1 MCIRDSSLRLRSIPL
16 SFSTLRWNANKRS
29 KRMRIT
35 CLLLHQIWC
44 ELVVVAHLDRL
55 RCFKKMRSCFKGI
68 RYFLKEICIWLPE
81 VKDWTTLSGRG
92 ARRCSATSV
101 GNADFTKEK
110 VSDVKYWI
118 PNAVGTKYMR
128 SGNEWIA
135 YYRPYGSIMLFIL
148 PRSAYSSFVQR
159 LVFSNESYQLSDVGS
174 KIRHL
179 KHSARGLH
187 VIQIWIY
194 WLNVFSVSMFLAMLL
209 AVSRA

>member
-1 MCIRDSSLRLRSIPL
+1 MWTRCRCSSRQIKMFHENAVLLQGNKILSERDLYI
-16 SFSTLRWNANKRS
+16 
-29 KRMRIT
+29 
-35 CLLLHQIWC
+35 
-44 ELVVVAHLDRL
+44 
-55 RCFKKMRSCFKGI
+55 
-68 RYFLKEICIWLPE
+68 LPPV

-92 ARRCSATSV
+92 AERSATSV

-159 LVFSNESYQLSDVGS
+159 LVFCNESYQLSDVGS

>member
-1 MCIRDSSLRLRSIPL
+1 MWTRCRCSSRQIKMFHENAVLLQGNKIL
-16 SFSTLRWNANKRS
+16 SERNIYIYIYIYILPP
-29 KRMRIT
+29 
-35 CLLLHQIWC
+35 
-44 ELVVVAHLDRL
+44 VVQ
-55 RCFKKMRSCFKGI
+55 
-68 RYFLKEICIWLPE
+68 
-81 VKDWTTLSGRG
+81 DWTTLSGRG
-92 ARRCSATSV
+92 AESSATSV

-128 SGNEWIA
+128 RDIEWIA

-179 KHSARGLH
+179 KHLARGLH